1 MIGLYCV
8 SRKIV
13 RVGFTLRT
21 IYSYSLSWNETVRFL
36 KIGCSALPIK
46 KHHTAFC
53 ADSMDMR
60 SICSV
65 NVSLLYK
72 VRKTDMLVLFCLILV
87 HSLPRHSFS
96 PLHSASGNA
105 FKSSN
110 PGRRAAF
117 VLVEH
122 TVCFGQLPNLL
133 SSFVCHT
140 LWSVFLPLC
149 SL

>member
-13 RVGFTLRT
+13 RVADDLLVQSELERNSK
-21 IYSYSLSWNETVRFL
+21 IS

-53 ADSMDMR
+53 PDCMDMR
-60 SICSV
+60 RVCSV

-110 PGRRAAF
+110 PGKRAAF